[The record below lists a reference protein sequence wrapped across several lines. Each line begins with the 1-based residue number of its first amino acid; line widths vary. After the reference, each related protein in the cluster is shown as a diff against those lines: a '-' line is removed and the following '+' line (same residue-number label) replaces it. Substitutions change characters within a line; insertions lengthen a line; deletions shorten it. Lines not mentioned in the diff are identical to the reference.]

1 MVSCNL
7 VQKVSLMINITTLS
21 NGFRI
26 ATDYIPHVETASI
39 GVWIKCGAR
48 TETQQTNGIAHFLE
62 HMAFKGT
69 TTRSAMKIAESI
81 ESVGGYL
88 NAYTSREA
96 TAYYAHVMKEDTT
109 LALDILQDIL
119 NNSIFNPDELEK
131 EREVILQELGQS
143 YDTPDDIIF
152 DYFQE
157 TAYPNQSM
165 GRPILGPASNIK
177 SFDRNLIAKF
187 MADHYCPSKM
197 VLAAAGNVDHD
208 ALCKLAEDYFGS
220 RNVLT
225 HGSQVPSVYTGGHF
239 YENRSLEQAH
249 VVIGMEGVSSHSPD
263 YYTMNIYSSIL
274 GDGMSSRLFQ
284 EIREKR
290 GLVYS
295 IYSFHSSYSD
305 TGTFGIYAGCDPQKA
320 PELIPVA
327 LNELKHFPKTLAADE
342 IKKAKNQ
349 LKARLT
355 MAMESTSG
363 RCQRL
368 ANQLL
373 IFDREIPI
381 KEVAAKIDAVT
392 QEAIADLSCKILHTA
407 PILTAIGKDL
417 NLPSTD
423 DIKSM
428 LN

>member
-1 MVSCNL
+1 
-7 VQKVSLMINITTLS
+7 MINITTLS

-26 ATDYIPHVETASI
+26 ATDYISHVDTASI
-39 GVWIKCGAR
+39 GIWVKCGAR
-48 TETQQTNGIAHFLE
+48 NETPETNGVAHFLE

-69 TTRSAMKIAESI
+69 ARRDAKEIAEAI
-81 ESVGGYL
+81 ERVGGYL

-96 TAYYAHVMKEDTT
+96 TAYYAHVMKEDVS

-119 NNSIFNPDELEK
+119 NHSTFDPHELER
-131 EREVILQELGQS
+131 ERDVILQEIGQS

-157 TAYPNQSM
+157 TAYPHQSM
-165 GRPILGPASNIK
+165 GRPILGPADNIK
-177 SFDRNLIAKF
+177 SFSRDTIAGF
-187 MADHYCPSKM
+187 MACHYCPSNM
-197 VLAAAGNVDHD
+197 VLAAAGNIDHD
-208 ALCKLAEDYFGS
+208 ALCKLAEAYFGGKP
-220 RNVLT
+220 T
-225 HGSQVPSVYTGGHF
+225 ITTPTPAPSDYQGGHF

-249 VVIGMEGVSSHSPD
+249 IVLGMEGVNSHSPD
-263 YYTMNIYSSIL
+263 YYTMNIYAGIL

-305 TGTFGIYAGCDPQKA
+305 TGNFGIYAGCDPVKA
-320 PELIPVA
+320 EELIPVV
-327 LNELKHFPKTLAADE
+327 LNELNTFPASITADE
-342 IKKAKNQ
+342 IQKAKNQ

-355 MAMESTSG
+355 MALESTSG

-373 IFDREIPI
+373 IFDRAISQSEIV
-381 KEVAAKIDAVT
+381 EKINAVT
-392 QEAIADLSCKILHTA
+392 LADLSHLSGKILHTS
-407 PILTAIGKDL
+407 PVLTAIGKDL
-417 NLPSTD
+417 KLPSLD
-423 DIKSM
+423 DVRQM
-428 LN
+428 LS

>member
-1 MVSCNL
+1 
-7 VQKVSLMINITTLS
+7 MINITTLS

-39 GVWIKCGAR
+39 GVWVKCGAR
-48 TETQQTNGIAHFLE
+48 NETQQTNGIAHFLE

-69 TTRSAMKIAESI
+69 ITRSAKEIAESI

-96 TAYYAHVMKEDTT
+96 TAYYAHVMKEDIP

-119 NNSIFNPDELEK
+119 NHSTFDPTELEK
-131 EREVILQELGQS
+131 ERDVILQEIGQS
-143 YDTPDDIIF
+143 YDTPDDIVF

-157 TAYPNQSM
+157 TAYPAQSM
-165 GRPILGPASNIK
+165 GRPILGPADNIK
-177 SFDRNLIAKF
+177 RFTREEISGF
-187 MADHYCPSKM
+187 MAMNYCPSKM

-208 ALCKLAEDYFGS
+208 ALCKLAETYFG
-220 RNVLT
+220 NKPMLF
-225 HGSQVPSVYTGGHF
+225 HEKLVPADYQGGLF

-249 VVIGMEGVSSHSPD
+249 IVLGLEGVNSKSEH
-263 YYTMNIYSSIL
+263 YYTMSIYASIL

-295 IYSFHSSYSD
+295 IYSFNSSYSD
-305 TGTFGIYAGCDPQKA
+305 TGIFGIYAGCDPQKA
-320 PELIPVA
+320 SELIPVA
-327 LNELKHFPKTLAADE
+327 LNELKHFPNTLTPTE
-342 IKKAKNQ
+342 IQKAKNQ

-355 MAMESTSG
+355 MSMESTSG

-368 ANQLL
+368 ANQVL
-373 IFDREIPI
+373 IFDRYIPQSEISGN
-381 KEVAAKIDAVT
+381 IDAVKQT
-392 QEAIADLSCKILHTA
+392 DIETLSSRILNMP

-417 NLPSTD
+417 VLPSIEDVKT
-423 DIKSM
+423 I

>member
-1 MVSCNL
+1 
-7 VQKVSLMINITTLS
+7 MINITTLS

-39 GVWIKCGAR
+39 GIWVKCGAR
-48 TETQQTNGIAHFLE
+48 DEVVETNGIAHFLE

-69 TTRSAMKIAESI
+69 QTRSAKEIAETI

-96 TAYYAHVMKEDTT
+96 TAYYAHVMKEDVP

-119 NNSIFNPDELEK
+119 NNSTFDPEELEK

-177 SFDRNLIAKF
+177 SFDRSMIANF
-187 MADHYCPSKM
+187 MAAHYCPTKM
-197 VLAAAGNVDHD
+197 VLASAGNVDHD
-208 ALCKLAEDYFGS
+208 ALCKLAATYFG
-220 RNVLT
+220 NLPVLPLKAKIA
-225 HGSQVPSVYTGGHF
+225 SQYTGGHF
-239 YENRSLEQAH
+239 YENRTLEQAH
-249 VVIGMEGVSSHSPD
+249 IVVGMKGVNSYSPD
-263 YYTMNIYSSIL
+263 YYIMNIYAAVL

-305 TGTFGIYAGCDPQKA
+305 TGTFGIYSGCDPQKV
-320 PELIPVA
+320 PELIPAV
-327 LNELKHFPKTLAADE
+327 LNELKRFPFTLTLE
-342 IKKAKNQ
+342 ETKKAKNQ

-355 MAMESTSG
+355 MSLESTSG

-373 IFDREIPI
+373 IFDRDIPQAEIT
-381 KEVAAKIDAVT
+381 AKIESVS
-392 QEAIADLSCKILHTA
+392 QEDIIELSSKILSTA
-407 PILTAIGKDL
+407 PVFTAIGKDL
-417 NLPSTD
+417 KLPTHTE
-423 DIKSM
+423 ITGM